1 MDGWIPDDGLVE
13 KVRLV
18 GYSIKDLPEDSKDI
32 DRIWIVVALS
42 ALGWTAQEIADRMDC
57 SLRLIRNIKAEQPAY
72 ALAAYAFELRH
83 QILAIA
89 GTCRIEVTSLRQQ
102 VYERDT
108 AIDRMKHQNTALVL
122 QLQNERKR
130 SAMLMQNQLSSLSAQ
145 LEQQIAQLRRQR
157 ADLIN
162 QLQLER
168 QSNSTPRGKQFNEKV
183 HPLRQSVVQR
193 NIQSGWQG
201 TDQAPAV

>member
-18 GYSIKDLPEDSKDI
+18 GYSIKDLPEDSKDL
-32 DRIWIVVALS
+32 DRIWIVVSLS

-102 VYERDT
+102 VD
-108 AIDRMKHQNTALVL
+108 IQCG
-122 QLQNERKR
+122 QL
-130 SAMLMQNQLSSLSAQ
+130 
-145 LEQQIAQLRRQR
+145 AQLRKQR
-157 ADLIN
+157 ADLIS

-168 QSNSTPRGKQFNEKV
+168 QSNSAPRGKQFNEKV